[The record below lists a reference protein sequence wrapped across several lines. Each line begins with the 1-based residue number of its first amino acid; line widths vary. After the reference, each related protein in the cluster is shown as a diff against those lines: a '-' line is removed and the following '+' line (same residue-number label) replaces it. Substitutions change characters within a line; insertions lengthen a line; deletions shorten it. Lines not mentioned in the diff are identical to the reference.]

1 MKRDWTS
8 RSAILIFGLILVV
21 INLIGLNLF
30 GRVDLTDDGVYSLSD
45 ASIDVVENLDDPVT
59 VTVFFTDNLPV
70 PYSSNRRFL
79 NDKLDDYGAYGG
91 RNFQYR
97 FVDPNNDEKMREE
110 AARFQI
116 PPVQIQ
122 VIEKDNVQLRNAYM
136 GLAIQYGGER
146 ETIPVIQNLATLEY
160 DITSAVR
167 RLTRDE
173 APRVGFLSGHG
184 EPDPT
189 EAMQGLYQNLSR
201 NYTVE
206 KTSITNGVIENPP
219 AALLVVAPT
228 DTIPSQDL
236 RALDNYIM
244 NGGRVGFLLNR
255 VRADLQAGQASLLST
270 GLEDM
275 LAAYGMGLEDN
286 LIMDKQSS
294 VVTVQR
300 RQGFFNLQQQIPYPF
315 FPIST
320 SFNPDNMMVSR
331 LRDVMF
337 YFVSTVDTSL
347 VLPEGVDREL
357 LIYSSSQSST
367 QKGFFFIQ
375 PIFEQAEFSDGPF
388 VMSADYRGVFPSA
401 YDAGR
406 TSLTTRLV
414 LVGDGDFLNESIIG
428 PVPGNTEFGL
438 NLVDWLV
445 QDEALLTIRS
455 KKIEARSLD
464 EVSDGL
470 KPWIKYGNMLGPVL
484 IVILF
489 GLIRWRRRKSRQ
501 FIVIR

>member
-1 MKRDWTS
+1 
-8 RSAILIFGLILVV
+8 
-21 INLIGLNLF
+21 
-30 GRVDLTDDGVYSLSD
+30 
-45 ASIDVVENLDDPVT
+45 
-59 VTVFFTDNLPV
+59 
-70 PYSSNRRFL
+70 
-79 NDKLDDYGAYGG
+79 
-91 RNFQYR
+91 
-97 FVDPNNDEKMREE
+97 
-110 AARFQI
+110 
-116 PPVQIQ
+116 
-122 VIEKDNVQLRNAYM
+122 
-136 GLAIQYGGER
+136 
-146 ETIPVIQNLATLEY
+146 
-160 DITSAVR
+160 
-167 RLTRDE
+167 
-173 APRVGFLSGHG
+173 
-184 EPDPT
+184 
-189 EAMQGLYQNLSR
+189 
-201 NYTVE
+201 
-206 KTSITNGVIENPP
+206 
-219 AALLVVAPT
+219 
-228 DTIPSQDL
+228 
-236 RALDNYIM
+236 
-244 NGGRVGFLLNR
+244 
-255 VRADLQAGQASLLST
+255 
-270 GLEDM
+270 
-275 LAAYGMGLEDN
+275 
-286 LIMDKQSS
+286 
-294 VVTVQR
+294 
-300 RQGFFNLQQQIPYPF
+300 
-315 FPIST
+315 
-320 SFNPDNMMVSR
+320 
-331 LRDVMF
+331 MF

-464 EVSDGL
+464 EVSAGL